1 MTPEFLQLIDLYVRE
16 PVAVR
21 PNHSPTPEVT
31 WALKV
36 ATVAQWILESGR
48 GESDLAEQHNNF
60 GGLKWID
67 PSDTRTDPYAT
78 RVHMVTP
85 SEPQGEYWRKFASL
99 NNWLLG
105 YWTFID
111 TGSYEDPL
119 LNANDPEGYIQMLK
133 DHGYATDQSYVTKV
147 IRQFD
152 EAEALL
158 YDSAQRQ
165 GIDPDD
171 APDPPKEGSFK
182 LAVVVGHNSVAKGA
196 CSKYLGEGNCEWPW
210 NSKVA
215 DYMAK
220 RASNHGIILRVFFR
234 TSGGSAS
241 TEIRR
246 CYETQVNPWNPDLC
260 MELHYNAGGGDG
272 AEMLYWPGSVVGE
285 TLAQNLL
292 DEVGRRTGINTDRGI
307 KPTGSGNGSVSLQA
321 ARAPNCVVEPFFGDV
336 QNNVDTILAA
346 GGQSAL
352 ADAYLIAARKTAEI
366 HGMDSVQSVERLLHA
381 THALSP
387 EMGSGLDSASYGDAA
402 SAVASDDLTKIKGI
416 GRVLKEKLHGL
427 GITSF
432 QQIADFTR
440 GDIDRVNEVL
450 NLPGRIERE
459 QWIEQAKAILESR
472 HGYGNANGGERG

>member
-16 PVAVR
+16 PVPVR
-21 PNHSPTPEVT
+21 PNHNPTPEVT

-36 ATVAQWILESGR
+36 ATLAQWILESGR

-60 GGLKWID
+60 GGLKWVD
-67 PSDTRTDPYAT
+67 PNDTRTDHYAT

-85 SEPQGEYWRKFASL
+85 SEPQGEYWRKFTSV

-119 LNANDPEGYIQMLK
+119 LYANDPEGYIQMLK
-133 DHGYATDQSYVTKV
+133 DHGYATDQSCVTKV
-147 IRQFD
+147 TRQFD
-152 EAEALL
+152 EAETLL

-182 LAVVVGHNSVAKGA
+182 LAVVVGHNSKKKGA
-196 CSKYLGEGNCEWPW
+196 CSKYLGKGNCEWPW

-215 DYMAK
+215 DHMAK
-220 RASNHGIILRVFFR
+220 RASNHGIILRIFFR
-234 TSGGSAS
+234 TSGGSTSA
-241 TEIRR
+241 EIRR
-246 CYETQVNPWNPDLC
+246 CYETLVNPWNPDLC
-260 MELHYNAGGGDG
+260 MELHYNSGGGDG
-272 AEMLYWPGSVVGE
+272 AEMLYWPGSVVSE
-285 TLAQNLL
+285 ALAQNLL
-292 DEVGRRTGINTDRGI
+292 DGVGRATGINTSRGI
-307 KPTGSGNGSVSLQA
+307 KPTGSGNGSVSLKA

-352 ADAYLIAARKTAEI
+352 ANAYLIGARKTAEV
-366 HGMDSVQSVERLLHA
+366 HGMVSVQPVERLLLG
-381 THALSP
+381 TDALSP
-387 EMGSGLDSASYGDAA
+387 ITGSRLESASYGDAA
-402 SAVASDDLTKIKGI
+402 SAVASDDLTEIKGI

-440 GDIDRVNEVL
+440 SDIERVNEVL
-450 NLPGRIERE
+450 DFPGRIERE
-459 QWIEQAKAILESR
+459 QWIEQAKAIVESR
-472 HGYGNANGGERG
+472 HKYEKTNGDASG

>member
-1 MTPEFLQLIDLYVRE
+1 MTPDFLQLIDLYVRE
-16 PVAVR
+16 PVPVR
-21 PNHSPTPEVT
+21 PNLSPNPQVT

-67 PSDTRTDPYAT
+67 PNDTRTDPFAT

-85 SEPQGEYWRKFASL
+85 SEPQGEYWRKFESL
-99 NNWLLG
+99 TNWLLG

-111 TGSYEDPL
+111 TGSYEDPML
-119 LNANDPEGYIQMLK
+119 YANDPEGYIQMLK

-147 IRQFD
+147 VRQFD

-171 APDPPKEGSFK
+171 APDPPQEGSFK

-196 CSKYLGEGNCEWPW
+196 CSPYLGEGNCEWPW

-215 DYMAK
+215 DTMAK
-220 RASNHGIILRVFFR
+220 RASNHGIVLRVFFR

-272 AEMLYWPGSVVGE
+272 AEMLYWPGSAVGK

-292 DEVGRRTGINTDRGI
+292 DEVGSATGINTSRGI
-307 KPTGSGNGSVSLQA
+307 IPTGSGNGSVSLQA

-336 QNNVDTILAA
+336 RDNVDTILAA
-346 GGQSAL
+346 GGQSVL
-352 ADAYLIAARKTAEI
+352 ADAYLIGARKTAET
-366 HGMDSVQSVERLLHA
+366 HGIVSTQPDGQLLSAAHA
-381 THALSP
+381 QSP
-387 EMGSGLDSASYGDAA
+387 EIGIELDSASGGEAM
-402 SAVASDDLTKIKGI
+402 SAVALDDLTKIKGI
-416 GRVLKEKLHGL
+416 GRVLNKKLHGL

-432 QQIADFTR
+432 QQIADFTPD
-440 GDIDRVNEVL
+440 DIDRVNAVL
-450 NLPGRIERE
+450 SFPGRIERE
-459 QWIEQAKAILESR
+459 QWIEQAKAIVGSG
-472 HGYGNANGGERG
+472 HA